1 MTGAE
6 DTDFE
11 AFDFDEL
18 KAALD
23 RDQPPDSPVSIWER
37 LVAGL
42 LSKSKEELREI
53 VTNADDAL
61 MEDMVDNLIKTEV
74 TMRVRHELVVA
85 AMARLA
91 AVAPADSDTEAARR
105 V

>member
-1 MTGAE
+1 MNEAE
-6 DTDFE
+6 DIDFE

-23 RDQPPDSPVSIWER
+23 RDQPPNSPVSIWER

-53 VTNADDAL
+53 VANADDAL
-61 MEDMVDNLIKTEV
+61 MEYMVDNLIKTEV
-74 TMRVRHELVVA
+74 TMRVRHELVLAVL
-85 AMARLA
+85 ARLA
-91 AVAPADSDTEAARR
+91 AVAPADPDKQAA
-105 V
+105 